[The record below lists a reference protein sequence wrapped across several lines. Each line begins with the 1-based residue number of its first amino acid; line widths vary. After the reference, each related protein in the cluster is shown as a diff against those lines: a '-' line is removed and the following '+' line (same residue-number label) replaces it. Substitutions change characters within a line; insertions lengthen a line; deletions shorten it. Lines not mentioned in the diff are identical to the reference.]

1 MIKNDNG
8 MIELKGNFGKLM
20 SEYVSLV
27 AGMRKMM
34 EYSFKMEKEEA
45 NRILVEGLFMGVGLA
60 DGKNGSVEFE
70 KGGDADGDTKGSN

>member
-8 MIELKGNFGKLM
+8 MIELKGSFGKVM
-20 SEYVSLV
+20 GEYVSLV
-27 AGMRKMM
+27 AGMRRMM
-34 EYSFKMEKEEA
+34 EVSFKIEKEDA
-45 NRILVEGLFMGVGLA
+45 NKMLIEGLFMGVGLA